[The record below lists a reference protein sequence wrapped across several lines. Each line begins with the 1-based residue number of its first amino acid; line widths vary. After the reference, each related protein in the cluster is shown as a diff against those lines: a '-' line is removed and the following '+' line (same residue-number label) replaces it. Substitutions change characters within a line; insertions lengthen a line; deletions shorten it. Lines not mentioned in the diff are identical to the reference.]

1 VRRLPILIV
10 AIAAS
15 ACVRGATG
23 PTPSD
28 SGATQPPV
36 QTLAQHTPLN
46 ITLSTYGSV
55 KVATSAGA
63 TCTLSI
69 RVNAGQ
75 FGDGPPATLSGVADD
90 TGFLAWT
97 YPTPLVPT
105 GRSSHF
111 VECSD
116 GHGSATASADFDV
129 PLKALDARGFT
140 VRTQPVDVTGLS
152 GVQTQLDP
160 SLVPA
165 RDAVLARLGAAL
177 PHEWTLATRGLGSL
191 SLVASSADITIYV
204 LPGRGTSVHGT
215 AFDGTQRVLIYV
227 VDETGAISPENA
239 VAVAL
244 HELGHI
250 WCCFGPDAGPDGH
263 WLAKIPDPLLQGVD
277 QYGLMTHPVTCLVKP
292 GLESCPNR
300 FSERELRTMGFTEIP
315 APPPDTCVAQATSL
329 TSQIATID
337 GRLAASR
344 SAIDAAKAQLASL
357 ESQIKAIEA
366 KYPGLVL
373 PPDVYATYN
382 SLVSQYNTLVAQ
394 NKTRVDAYNQDI
406 DARNALAQQRN
417 ALPC

>member
-1 VRRLPILIV
+1 L
-10 AIAAS
+10 IAAIVIC
-15 ACVRGATG
+15 ACVRSASG

-28 SGATQPPV
+28 SGAIQPPAA
-36 QTLAQHTPLN
+36 TAAQRTPLS

-69 RVNAGQ
+69 RVGAGQ
-75 FGDGPPATLSGVADD
+75 WGDGPPATLSGVADD
-90 TGFLAWT
+90 TGYLAWT
-97 YPTPLVPT
+97 YPAPLVPT

-116 GHGSATASADFDV
+116 AHGSATASADFDL
-129 PLKALDARGFT
+129 PLKALDAKGFT
-140 VRTQPVDVTGLS
+140 VRTQAVDVTGLA

-165 RDAVLARLGAAL
+165 RDAVLARLNAAL
-177 PHEWTLATRGLGSL
+177 PHEWSLATRGLGSL
-191 SLVASSADITIYV
+191 TLVPSSADIAVYV

-215 AFDGTQRVLIYV
+215 ASDGTQRVLLYV
-227 VDETGAISPENA
+227 VDESGAISPENA

-263 WLAKIPDPLLQGVD
+263 WLVKIPDPLLQGVD

-292 GLESCPNR
+292 GFESCPNR

-315 APPPDTCVAQATSL
+315 APPPDPCVAQAASL
-329 TSQIATID
+329 SSQIATID
-337 GRLAASR
+337 ARLASSR
-344 SAIDAAKAQLASL
+344 GAIDATTAQLASL

-366 KYPGLVL
+366 QYPRLVL

-382 SLVSQYNTLVAQ
+382 GLVSQYNTLAAQ
-394 NKTRVDAYNQDI
+394 NQTRVDAYNRDV